1 MSNRDGKEDPTPGN
15 RPFIPPAARQFT
27 LTLSKMQ

>member
-15 RPFIPPAARQFT
+15 RPFIPPTTKQFS
-27 LTLSKMQ
+27 LKLSKMQ